1 MSHAHEEP
9 GRICYRAAVLVAS
22 TKGAVGQREDTAG
35 PLLAKRLTQAG
46 FTVET
51 IAVVSDDRT
60 AIAERIRDW
69 IDSDGVDLVI
79 TCGGTGLSP
88 NDVTPEA
95 TRDLIERDVP
105 GLAEAIRAA
114 GREKTPHA
122 DLSRGLSGLRKES
135 LIINLPGS
143 PKGAMEGLET
153 VLPALGHALDKAKGD
168 PRDCAATT

>member
-1 MSHAHEEP
+1 MTHEHHEP
-9 GRICYRAAVLVAS
+9 GRICYRAAVMVAS

-35 PLLAKRLTQAG
+35 PMLAERLTKAG
-46 FTVET
+46 YKVET
-51 IAVVSDDRT
+51 VTVVTDDRT
-60 AIAERIRDW
+60 AITECIRDW
-69 IDSDGVDLVI
+69 IDKDGVDLVI

-95 TRDLIERDVP
+95 TRDLIERDIP

-114 GREKTPHA
+114 GRAKTPHA
-122 DLSRGLSGLRKES
+122 DLSRGLSGLRKDS

-143 PKGAMEGLET
+143 PKGSMEGLET